1 MPKQNIEAVN
11 ISAMTAEQRDAA
23 LALDVE
29 RLLRFGRK
37 HKLIK
42 ELDAIVA
49 RNTLLDLL
57 GLAQPSEEQV
67 PKEDFDTPAALLDEM
82 VELAAAKGLFDGSVP
97 QYRINFETRMMGA
110 LMPRE
115 SEVCRKFRKLY
126 AKGGPKA
133 ATDWFY
139 DLCVVSNYIR
149 TAQIA
154 KNIQWNTATPYGEL
168 EITIN
173 LTKPEKDPKVIAMER
188 LQPAASYPK
197 CMLCK
202 ENIGYAGRI
211 NFPAR
216 QTHRI
221 VPMNLAGETF
231 YLQYSPYA
239 YFHEHCIMLN
249 DSHKPMEM
257 DRHTLAE
264 IFDFVAQFPHYTCGS
279 NADLPIVGGSI
290 LSHSH
295 FQGGRYVF
303 PMQKAHI
310 AVPLRNARYTGVKA
324 GIVNWPVSTVRLV
337 GRSSQEVQ
345 SAADDILRT
354 WRDYSDTSVDIIAHT
369 GDTPHNTVTPI
380 LHYDENDGYI
390 LDLALRNNRT
400 TPEHPLGL
408 FHPHED
414 LHHIK
419 KENIGLIEAMGMFIL
434 PGRLRAELTGLRAYL
449 TGARRL
455 DRPQENDM
463 LHKHYDWVETLA
475 AAHGTGLSEDEAERV
490 LREAVA
496 AKCVRVLEDAGVF
509 KATPQGDA
517 ALLRFL
523 AVAGFRPVRA

>member
-57 GLAQPSEEQV
+57 GLAQPSEENV

-173 LTKPEKDPKVIAMER
+173 LTKPEKTPK
-188 LQPAASYPK
+188 
-197 CMLCK
+197 
-202 ENIGYAGRI
+202 
-211 NFPAR
+211 
-216 QTHRI
+216 
-221 VPMNLAGETF
+221 
-231 YLQYSPYA
+231 
-239 YFHEHCIMLN
+239 
-249 DSHKPMEM
+249 
-257 DRHTLAE
+257 
-264 IFDFVAQFPHYTCGS
+264 
-279 NADLPIVGGSI
+279 
-290 LSHSH
+290 
-295 FQGGRYVF
+295 
-303 PMQKAHI
+303 
-310 AVPLRNARYTGVKA
+310 
-324 GIVNWPVSTVRLV
+324 
-337 GRSSQEVQ
+337 
-345 SAADDILRT
+345 
-354 WRDYSDTSVDIIAHT
+354 
-369 GDTPHNTVTPI
+369 
-380 LHYDENDGYI
+380 
-390 LDLALRNNRT
+390 
-400 TPEHPLGL
+400 
-408 FHPHED
+408 
-414 LHHIK
+414 
-419 KENIGLIEAMGMFIL
+419 
-434 PGRLRAELTGLRAYL
+434 
-449 TGARRL
+449 
-455 DRPQENDM
+455 
-463 LHKHYDWVETLA
+463 
-475 AAHGTGLSEDEAERV
+475 
-490 LREAVA
+490 
-496 AKCVRVLEDAGVF
+496 
-509 KATPQGDA
+509 
-517 ALLRFL
+517 
-523 AVAGFRPVRA
+523 